1 MWVPEFA
8 VINGYVIMP
17 CKLEANAMTGV
28 MIYPTSVTVSVVT
41 VMTVHA
47 PCHLEDY

>member
-8 VINGYVIMP
+8 VINGYVMLP

-28 MIYPTSVTVSVVT
+28 MIYPTSVTVSLVT
-41 VMTVHA
+41 VITVHA